1 MNHNQRSVL
10 IILIVLLIMGFT
22 AKIVFNSSSTSASA
36 LNAKAADSVVYVE
49 NGVSG
54 VVTITDPFLNKTSDV
69 NIAYDPL
76 DSGSGFIINDDG
88 YIVTAYHVVG
98 DPQAIQDTG
107 VLRLMETGDIQQYLE
122 RAAVSGYTSRYNPQ
136 LGSELLNNNTSASII
151 QAQPD
156 VNTTTELMNQRNL
169 IHVKSAKQQIRVR
182 LPGSGVGEYVNANL
196 VDVGNPE
203 KSEDM
208 ALIKINT
215 FFTRLNPLILNSNTP
230 SLNQRIHIYGYPS
243 SKQDTTSNFNSS
255 SLKPNSSSGVVTK
268 ELPTN
273 GTFYYETTA
282 QVTYGFSGGPVLDS
296 NNDVLGILIY
306 RLTTSNNTDQST
318 SVFLS
323 SQYIIKL
330 LNKNNVSMNTE

>member
-1 MNHNQRSVL
+1 
-10 IILIVLLIMGFT
+10 MGFT
-22 AKIVFNSSSTSASA
+22 AAIVFNSSSTSASS
-36 LNAKAADSVVYVE
+36 DSVVYIE

-69 NIAYDPL
+69 NIGYDPL
-76 DSGSGFIINDDG
+76 DSGSGFIVNDDG

-98 DPQAIQDTG
+98 DPQSVQDKG
-107 VLRLMETGDIQQYLE
+107 VLRLMESGDIQQYLE
-122 RAAVSGYTSRYNPQ
+122 RAAVSGYASRYNPQ
-136 LGSELLNNNTSASII
+136 LGLELLNNTTSTPII
-151 QAQPD
+151 QKQPD

-169 IHVKSAKQQIRVR
+169 LHVKSAKQQIRVR
-182 LPGSGVGEYVNANL
+182 LPGSSVGEYVDANL

-203 KSEDM
+203 TSEDM

-215 FFTRLNPLILNSNTP
+215 FFTKLHPLTLNSNTP
-230 SLNQRIHIYGYPS
+230 ILNQGIHIYGYPET
-243 SKQDTTSNFNSS
+243 KQGTYSNFNSS
-255 SLKPNSSSGVVTK
+255 SLKPNSSSGVLTN

-282 QVTYGFSGGPVLDS
+282 QTTYGFSGGPVLDS

-306 RLTTSNNTDQST
+306 RLITSNNTDQSK